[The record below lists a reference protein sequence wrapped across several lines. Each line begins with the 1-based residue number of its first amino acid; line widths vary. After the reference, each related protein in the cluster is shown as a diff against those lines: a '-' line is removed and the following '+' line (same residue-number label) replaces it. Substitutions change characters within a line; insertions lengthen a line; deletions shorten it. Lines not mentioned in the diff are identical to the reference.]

1 MHEKGQAT
9 ANLPFAIKTRKKL
22 GKRYSYMLQQV
33 RKEAI
38 LEIIF
43 YNESVVF
50 EIAQTKKDTFSV
62 EKPATREQQVTVICT
77 LQ

>member
-1 MHEKGQAT
+1 
-9 ANLPFAIKTRKKL
+9 
-22 GKRYSYMLQQV
+22 MLQQV
-33 RKEAI
+33 HKEAI

-62 EKPATREQQVTVICT
+62 ENPATRQQQVTAICT